1 MTEKVEFLGLKI
13 NPWGFQ
19 TFLEKIEENIVS
31 RKHHQQVSSV
41 NGAIAVYAQK
51 DDQLK
56 RAINNSFYVNADGM
70 SVVWGMRFLGH
81 KIPERVS
88 CPELFDK
95 LISLCETKGYKP
107 FFLGADKSIVQKAA
121 ENLRK
126 KHPVLKIAGFRDGYF
141 SKDEEDEVALEIKNS
156 GADMLFLGIPS
167 PKKELFVEKFLKVMD
182 VPFTFGVGG
191 VFDIIAGKT
200 KRAPIWM
207 QKIGLEWLYRFSQE
221 PKRMW
226 KRYLITNILF
236 IYFIFLSKFKRITN
250 FKDRSCG

>member
-19 TFLEKIEENIVS
+19 TFLEKIEENIIS

-51 DDQLK
+51 NRELK

-95 LISLCETKGYKP
+95 LIRLCETKGFRP
-107 FFLGADKSIVQKAA
+107 FFLGAGKDIVQKSV
-121 ENLRK
+121 ENLK
-126 KHPVLKIAGFRDGYF
+126 TAHPRLKVAGFRDGYF
-141 SKDEEDEVALEIKNS
+141 SKDEEGVVALEIKKS
-156 GADMLFLGIPS
+156 QGDMLSLGIPS
-167 PKKELFVEKFLKVMD
+167 PKKELFVEKYLDTMD

-200 KRAPIWM
+200 KRAPLWM
-207 QKIGLEWLYRFSQE
+207 QKIGFEWLYRLILE
-221 PKRMW
+221 PRRMW
-226 KRYLITNILF
+226 KRYLVTNTLF
-236 IYFIFLSKFKRITN
+236 IYYVLKAKFR
-250 FKDRSCG
+250 